1 MVLMSTCFNRENVV
15 LANVHSKVY
24 GLPRLMGTDVAV
36 SMAASLKILKHLK
49 KKNGQ
54 NKTITLRVARY
65 LKSYVRKYVFFLWM
79 TL

>member
-1 MVLMSTCFNRENVV
+1 MSTCFNRENVV
-15 LANVHSKVY
+15 LTNVHSKVY

-49 KKNGQ
+49 KNGQ

-65 LKSYVRKYVFFLWM
+65 LKSYERKYVFFYG
-79 TL
+79 